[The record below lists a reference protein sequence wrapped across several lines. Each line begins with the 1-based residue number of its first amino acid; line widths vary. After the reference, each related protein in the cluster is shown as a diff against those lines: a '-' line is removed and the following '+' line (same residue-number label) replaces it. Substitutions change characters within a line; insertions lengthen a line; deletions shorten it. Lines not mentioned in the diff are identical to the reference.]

1 MKKKQLFTM
10 VGSLAL
16 VGAIGAGATL
26 AYLSDTEGQLT
37 NTFTMGESI
46 NIFLDEK
53 NNDSTSDDKRVEKGN
68 DYVDVL
74 PGVPVFKD
82 PTVTVER
89 VGEEGVV
96 TEQYV
101 FMSVKKGSDV
111 SLDIDDTNWLPITD
125 NVDGVDVYYYLTTVT
140 GTTNDLKDPDAETT
154 EGYNPGIQLPPLFSH
169 VTVDADVQAN
179 TKIDNVL
186 VKAASVQKGNFTS
199 AQDAYDSVTAISQHL
214 TTFQ

>member
-68 DYVDVL
+68 NYVDVL

-111 SLDIDDTNWLPITD
+111 TLDIDDRNWLPITD
-125 NVDGVDVYYYLTTVT
+125 NVDGVDVYYYLTTRSTVTVGSLNT
-140 GTTNDLKDPDAETT
+140 GT
-154 EGYNPGIQLPPLFSH
+154 PG
-169 VTVDADVQAN
+169 N
-179 TKIDNVL
+179 T
-186 VKAASVQKGNFTS
+186 ST
-199 AQDAYDSVTAISQHL
+199 
-214 TTFQ
+214 

>member
-53 NNDSTSDDKRVEKGN
+53 NNDSTNDDKRVENGN
-68 DYVDVL
+68 NYVDVL

-89 VGEEGVV
+89 VGDEDVV

-101 FMSVKKGSDV
+101 FMSVKKGTNV
-111 SLDIDDTNWLPITD
+111 TLDIDTNNWKQITK
-125 NVDGVDVYYYLTTVT
+125 NVDGVDVYYYVTSVT
-140 GTTNDLKDPDAETT
+140 GTTNDAKDPTAETN
-154 EGYNPGIQLPPLFSH
+154 EGYNVGIQLPPLFSH

-179 TKIDNVL
+179 TEIDDVL

-214 TTFQ
+214 TTFE